1 VRSRSLTARLV
12 VTHLLVAA
20 ATTGL
25 LAIVAPKVFDHPWS
39 LTMAL
44 LGIVVVTVG
53 VSVFLARSVSGPLEK
68 IAEEVNRFAGGRFES
83 VDPSG
88 PSEARELAGAVNTM
102 AEQLAHRVEELRS
115 ETGLR
120 EQILGAMEEA
130 VLLADGGT
138 VVYANQAAGLMLGAI
153 SGRPMPGQVANQ
165 TGNGHRVAEFAVHH
179 PVYRDLRATSAT
191 LPDGRLLVV
200 AQDVTDARRIDRV
213 RRDFVANASHEMKTP
228 VAGILATAE
237 TLQDAIR
244 HDPAVAER
252 FAANLAKEA
261 TRLSLLIQDLL
272 DLARL
277 DQAQTDEELVPLS
290 GVVRDIVQDAQ
301 ELAAQKELA
310 LESAIDDGI
319 STRGRGQDLALLA
332 RNLLENAIRYTPEG
346 GKICVGLRLR
356 SDNAELS
363 VQDTGIGIPAKDLPR
378 IFERFY
384 RVDKARARE
393 TGGTGLGLSIV
404 RHIAES
410 HGGNVVAES
419 ELGVGTTFTVSLPLR
434 GERPRENARA

>member
-1 VRSRSLTARLV
+1 MKSRSLTARLI
-12 VTHLLVAA
+12 VTHLLVAGV
-20 ATTGL
+20 TTGL
-25 LAIVAPKVFDHPWS
+25 LALTAHRIFDHPGT
-39 LTMAL
+39 LAIAL
-44 LGIVVVTVG
+44 IG
-53 VSVFLARSVSGPLEK
+53 VSVVTITLSVFFARSVSGPLEK
-68 IAEEVNRFAGGRFES
+68 IAEEVGHVARGRFET
-83 VDPSG
+83 VDLSG
-88 PSEARELAGAVNTM
+88 PAEARELAGAVNTM
-102 AEQLAHRVEELRS
+102 AEQLSHRVDELRS

-120 EQILGAMEEA
+120 EQILEAMEEA
-130 VLLADGGT
+130 VLLVEGGT
-138 VVYANQAAGLMLGAI
+138 VVYANPAAGTLLGAGT
-153 SGRPMPGQVANQ
+153 GRPVPGQVAIQ
-165 TGNGHRVAEFAVHH
+165 TANGHRVAEFAVHH
-179 PVYRDLRATSAT
+179 PVYRDMRATSAV

-237 TLQDAIR
+237 TLQDAIQ

-277 DQAQTDEELVPLS
+277 DQAQTDEEMVPLS
-290 GVVRDIVQDAQ
+290 GVVRDVVQDSE
-301 ELAAQKELA
+301 ELAAQKQLT
-310 LESAIDDGI
+310 LETSVADGI
-319 STRGRGQDLALLA
+319 ATSGRGQDLALLA

-346 GKICVGLRLR
+346 GKICVGLKAQSGR
-356 SDNAELS
+356 AVLS

-410 HGGNVVAES
+410 HGGSVVAES
-419 ELGVGTTFTVSLPLR
+419 ELGVGTTFTVSLPMKS
-434 GERPRENARA
+434 ERPRENARA

>member
-1 VRSRSLTARLV
+1 MRSRSLLTRLV
-12 VTHLLVAA
+12 ATHLVVAVV
-20 ATTGL
+20 TFGL
-25 LAIVAPKVFDHPWS
+25 LAIASRHVFDHRA
-39 LTMAL
+39 AL
-44 LGIVVVTVG
+44 VLLFIG
-53 VSVFLARSVSGPLEK
+53 VSGISFGMSAMIARSVAGPLGR
-68 IAEEVNRFAGGRFES
+68 IAEEVSHVAGGRFES

-88 PSEARELAGAVNTM
+88 PAEARDLATAVNTM
-102 AEQLAHRVEELRS
+102 AEQLAHRVDELRL

-120 EQILGAMEEA
+120 EQILGAMDEA
-130 VLLADGGT
+130 VVLAENGA
-138 VVYANQAAGLMLGAI
+138 VVYANPSAREMLGAET
-153 SGRPMPGQVANQ
+153 GRPMPPQVARQ
-165 TGNGHRVAEFAVHH
+165 SGNGASVAEFAVHH
-179 PVYRDLRATSAT
+179 PVYRDLRATSAP

-261 TRLSLLIQDLL
+261 TRLSNLIQDLL

-277 DQAQTDEELVPLS
+277 DQAQSDEVVVPLS
-290 GVVRDIVQDAQ
+290 NVLREVVDDAQ
-301 ELAAQKELA
+301 ELVTQKNLKIETDIA
-310 LESAIDDGI
+310 DGVSAV
-319 STRGRGQDLALLA
+319 GRAQDLALLA
-332 RNLLENAIRYTPEG
+332 RNLLDNAIRYTPEG
-346 GKICVGLRLR
+346 GRITVDLRANNGRAILAVG
-356 SDNAELS
+356 
-363 VQDTGIGIPAKDLPR
+363 DTGIGIPAKDLPR

-410 HGGNVVAES
+410 HRGTVTARS
-419 ELGVGTTFTVSLPLR
+419 ELGIGSTFTVSLPAKLAETDR
-434 GERPRENARA
+434 

>member
-1 VRSRSLTARLV
+1 MRSRSLTARLV
-12 VTHLLVAA
+12 VTHLLVAG
-20 ATTGL
+20 ATAGL
-25 LAIVAPKVFDHPWS
+25 LAVTAHGLFDHPGS
-39 LTMAL
+39 LAL
-44 LGIVVVTVG
+44 ALIAVVAVTVG
-53 VSVFLARSVSGPLEK
+53 LSVLLARSVSGPLER
-68 IAEEVNRFAGGRFES
+68 ISTEVQRVARGRFEA

-88 PSEARELAGAVNTM
+88 PAEARALAGAVNSM
-102 AEQLAHRVEELRS
+102 AEQLARHVDELRS

-130 VLLADGGT
+130 VLLAENGT
-138 VVYANQAAGLMLGAI
+138 VVYANHAAGTMLGAI
-153 SGRPMPGQVANQ
+153 SGRTMPGQIANQ
-165 TGNGHRVAEFAVHH
+165 TANGHRVSEFAVHH
-179 PVYRDLRATSAT
+179 PVYRDLRATSAS

-277 DQAQTDEELVPLS
+277 DQAQIEEEGVPLS
-290 GVVRDIVQDAQ
+290 GVVRDVVEDAQ
-301 ELAAQKELA
+301 ELASQKQLT
-310 LESAIDDGI
+310 LEASIADGI
-319 STRGRGQDLALLA
+319 ATSGRGQDLALLA

-346 GKICVGLRLR
+346 GKICVGLHLQDGR
-356 SDNAELS
+356 AVLS

-410 HGGNVVAES
+410 HGGSVIAES
-419 ELGVGTTFTVSLPLR
+419 ELGVGTTFTVTLPLR
-434 GERPRENARA
+434 RERPIENARA

>member
-1 VRSRSLTARLV
+1 MKSRSLTARLV
-12 VTHLLVAA
+12 LTHLLVAG

-25 LAIVAPKVFDHPWS
+25 LAIIAPGVFHHPGS
-39 LTMAL
+39 LVLAL
-44 LGIVVVTVG
+44 VGIVAVTIG
-53 VSVFLARSVSGPLEK
+53 LSVFLARSVSGPLEK
-68 IAEEVNRFAGGRFES
+68 IAEEVNRVARGRFEA
-83 VDPSG
+83 VDPTG
-88 PSEARELAGAVNTM
+88 PAEARELAGAVNTM
-102 AEQLAHRVEELRS
+102 AEQLAYRVEELRS

-130 VLLADGGT
+130 VLLVEGGT
-138 VVYANQAAGLMLGAI
+138 VVYANQAAGLMLGAN
-153 SGRPMPGQVANQ
+153 SGRPIPGQVANQ
-165 TGNGHRVAEFAVHH
+165 TSNGNRVSEFAVHH
-179 PVYRDLRATSAT
+179 PIYRDMRATSAV
-191 LPDGRLLVV
+191 LADGRLLVV

-277 DQAQTDEELVPLS
+277 DQAQTEEDLVPLS
-290 GVVRDIVQDAQ
+290 GVVRDVVQDA
-301 ELAAQKELA
+301 EEFAAQKELA
-310 LESAIDDGI
+310 VESAIDDGI
-319 STRGRGQDLALLA
+319 ATRGRGQDLALLA

-346 GKICVGLRLR
+346 GKICVGLKVQGRR
-356 SDNAELS
+356 AVLS

-410 HGGNVVAES
+410 HGGSVVAES
-419 ELGVGTTFTVSLPLR
+419 ELGVGTTFTVSLPIR
-434 GERPRENARA
+434 SDRPRENART